1 MKLECIEAGDLDVKA
16 PDAKGVQRL
25 WRIPHCYQP
34 VIDGMSPHDQIRIH
48 RPVNDMKG
56 KRWKAT
62 CAYTGLSVSPA
73 GQTYVSRDK
82 AVKAAL
88 DHIASIEDM
97 QWLIDKARIPDDEP
111 VYICWYERAGKWLKP
126 QYKIRHHE
134 TSAAAAERHAA
145 SVPSGMEKVRGN
157 NG

>member
-1 MKLECIEAGDLDVKA
+1 MKIEYLDAGELDIKA
-16 PDAKGVQRL
+16 PDGTGEQRL

-34 VIDGMSPHDQIRIH
+34 VIDGSPPHEQIRIH

-56 KRWKAT
+56 KQWKAT

-73 GQTYVSRDK
+73 GHTSRDK

-88 DHIASIEDM
+88 GHIAKIEDM
-97 QWLIDKARIPDDEP
+97 KWLIGKARIPDDEP
-111 VYICWYERAGKWLKP
+111 VYIVWYPNARRWLRP
-126 QYKIRHHE
+126 QYDIVHGE
-134 TSAAAAERHAA
+134 TSDQACTRYGQTLTH
-145 SVPSGMEKVRGN
+145 KVDQIGVEE

>member
-1 MKLECIEAGDLDVKA
+1 MKIEYVDAGDLDVKA

-25 WRIPHCYQP
+25 WRIPNCYQP
-34 VIDGMSPHDQIRIH
+34 IIEGEPHEQIRIH
-48 RPVNDMKG
+48 RPLADMTG

-73 GQTYVSRDK
+73 GKTSRDK

-88 DHIASIEDM
+88 DHIANIEDM
-97 QWLIDKARIPDDEP
+97 KWLLGRARIPDDEP
-111 VYICWYERAGKWLKP
+111 VYIVWYPNARRWLRP
-126 QYKIRHHE
+126 QYDIVHGE
-134 TSAAAAERHAA
+134 TSDQACTRYGKTLTH
-145 SVPSGMEKVRGN
+145 KVDQIGVEE

>member
-1 MKLECIEAGDLDVKA
+1 MKIEYVDSGELDIKA
-16 PDAKGVQRL
+16 PDGKLLGRL

-34 VIDGMSPHDQIRIH
+34 VIDGSPPHEQIRVH
-48 RPVNDMKG
+48 RPVNDMTG

-73 GQTYVSRDK
+73 GQTYSSRDK

-126 QYKIRHHE
+126 EYKIRHDE
-134 TSAAAAERHAA
+134 TSAAAAERYAETL
-145 SVPSGMEKVRGN
+145 PSSMEKVRENHG
-157 NG
+157 

>member
-1 MKLECIEAGDLDVKA
+1 MKLECIAAGELDVKA
-16 PDAKGVQRL
+16 LDAKGVQRL
-25 WRIPHCYQP
+25 WRIPESQQP
-34 VIDGMSPHDQIRIH
+34 VIDGEPHEQIRIH
-48 RPVNDMKG
+48 RPVVDMTG

-73 GQTYVSRDK
+73 GKTSREK

-88 DHIASIEDM
+88 DHIATIEDM
-97 QWLIDKARIPDDEP
+97 KWLLGRARIPDDEP

-126 QYKIRHHE
+126 QHEILHGE
-134 TSAAAAERHAA
+134 TSAAAAERYAA
-145 SVPSGMEKVRGN
+145 SVPSGMEKVMGN